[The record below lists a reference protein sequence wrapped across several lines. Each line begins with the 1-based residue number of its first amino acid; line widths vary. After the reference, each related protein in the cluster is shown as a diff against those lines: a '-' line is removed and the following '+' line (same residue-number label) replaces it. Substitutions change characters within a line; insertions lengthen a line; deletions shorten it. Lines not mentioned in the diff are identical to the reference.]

1 MPEGGGVVDVFA
13 GPSDRI
19 RAAAWPE
26 ADRRFVRPAAPAD
39 VVIVGLA
46 PAFLYGPAHNPLI
59 ALTGVCFPLRLW
71 RGQPLLRP
79 GGVVIG
85 VTDSLGVVDAAT
97 HPGYEEAI
105 AEFGV
110 ARSFETVAKAGARL
124 RGDSALV
131 ARDRPG
137 GADHPWQPVSAFAE
151 GEYGMTR
158 AGALIMAG
166 AGAGVVVGS

>member
-71 RGQPLLRP
+71 RGQPLLP
-79 GGVVIG
+79 PSGVVIG
-85 VTDSLGVVDAAT
+85 VAHS
-97 HPGYEEAI
+97 PR
-105 AEFGV
+105 
-110 ARSFETVAKAGARL
+110 ARAPPAPPRFR
-124 RGDSALV
+124 
-131 ARDRPG
+131 
-137 GADHPWQPVSAFAE
+137 
-151 GEYGMTR
+151 
-158 AGALIMAG
+158 G
-166 AGAGVVVGS
+166 AGAEIGWAPPGCS